1 MKPYLFQ
8 VPESKKI
15 RLIIHTDCKNEAD
28 DQYALVHQLLSPKF
42 DVRGIVAGHF
52 ENGQT
57 RYPAGT
63 TVQESYD
70 EVMRVLDYMELDVD
84 YPVLHG
90 ASALMPDEKTPLDS
104 EGARFIIA
112 EALRDDPRPLYIG
125 MQGAVTDLACAILLE
140 PRICERMT
148 AIWIGG
154 GDYPEGGFEFNLKQ
168 DINAANVLFSSP
180 MPLWQVPMNTY
191 KQLAVTLAELQLKVQ
206 PYGKIGDYLFR
217 QMAEFNLA
225 MAGDAHWPH
234 GETWGLGDQGIISV
248 LLDEGEKVDGY
259 RMVPAPRVD
268 PITMRYVHGQTNR
281 PIRVYHQL
289 NVRHTLEDFFA
300 KLQLQYPRQ

>member
-52 ENGQT
+52 ESGQT

-70 EVMRVLDYMELDVD
+70 EIMRVLDYMELDVD

-154 GDYPEGGFEFNLKQ
+154 GDYPDGGFEFNLKQ
-168 DINAANVLFSSP
+168 DINAANVLFSSA
-180 MPLWQVPMNTY
+180 MPLWQIPMNTY

-234 GETWGLGDQGIISV
+234 GETWGLGDQGVISV

-268 PITMRYVHGQTNR
+268 PVTMRYLHDRNNR

-289 NVRHTLEDFFA
+289 NVRH
-300 KLQLQYPRQ
+300 